1 MFIAMDMGRLQVL
14 EGAQVTVEAMVLLMD
29 ALTVLAEEDIIT
41 ERLLVQEVISVQRL
55 MLLHELQDILTQPA
69 QRRRWEEVMAD
80 MARQEVIMVL
90 QAMALAQ
97 LMVGLK
103 DIIAQKLMLRPVLQ
117 VMLTL
122 QLLLQL
128 QVAVITAEDMVL
140 TLMAVQ
146 HNMADMVLEVMVEQP
161 KILMEAGHL
170 RTEQLILEVILEEK
184 EEVILV
190 RVAIL
195 EVILEEKEVLILE
208 VAQEAQQVVKA
219 EAQEAQQVVKAEAQ
233 EE

>member
-1 MFIAMDMGRLQVL
+1 
-14 EGAQVTVEAMVLLMD
+14 
-29 ALTVLAEEDIIT
+29 
-41 ERLLVQEVISVQRL
+41 
-55 MLLHELQDILTQPA
+55 
-69 QRRRWEEVMAD
+69 
-80 MARQEVIMVL
+80 
-90 QAMALAQ
+90 
-97 LMVGLK
+97 
-103 DIIAQKLMLRPVLQ
+103 
-117 VMLTL
+117 MLTL

-170 RTEQLILEVILEEK
+170 RAEQLILEVILEEK

-208 VAQEAQQVVKA
+208 VAQEAQQVVK
-219 EAQEAQQVVKAEAQ
+219 EAQQW
-233 EE
+233 

>member
-1 MFIAMDMGRLQVL
+1 MDMGRLQVL
-14 EGAQVTVEAMVLLMD
+14 EGAQVTAEAMVLLMD
-29 ALTVLAEEDIIT
+29 ALTVLVEEDIIT

-103 DIIAQKLMLRPVLQ
+103 DIIVQKLMLRPVLQ

-170 RTEQLILEVILEEK
+170 RAEQLILEVILEEK

-195 EVILEEKEVLILE
+195 EVILEEKEVLFLE

-219 EAQEAQQVVKAEAQ
+219 EAQEE
-233 EE
+233 